1 MVAIKDLYKNKDIPF
16 GDGKVAKA
24 GTRLHSLMVGDMVRE
39 LEAKKAEE
47 WEQHHGDV
55 LSAVSILAD
64 LIADETV
71 EGVVLKKNN
80 DGEFEVELVDNIR
93 KSVVNSRNMKKLVY
107 CFSSIC

>member
-47 WEQHHGDV
+47 WEQHQANI
-55 LSAVSILAD
+55 LSAVSNLAE

-93 KSVVNSRNMKKLVY
+93 KIVVKSRVGKLKTED
-107 CFSSIC
+107 SEEAE